1 MKINKTIKKLSKT
14 IILSFLLAPSLLNP
28 IQAFA
33 DSAGGVQTPEQAEK
47 LRKQEQDKLEKYL
60 KASKDAEEFNKN
72 GSTQLTNAVNGTKPY
87 SNVLTVT
94 QNPTKEIHVT
104 PDEYW
109 NKKTELQKDY
119 ATQTKDILDKTQAA
133 KDLTQK
139 EKDAQ
144 AKYDEAYAKYKED
157 YAAWEKETK
166 QFLEKTASE
175 TGWSV
180 QQVLDFLGKDLPN
193 ISYVSAGKDMTFDKG
208 SLRSFSQS
216 ELNSILS
223 NSKVDPGLKNY
234 LKTKEWGN
242 LYKLEQGVSWKY
254 INVFKDTKTGKMVDV
269 KVTIQG
275 LGNNY
280 SNKYGLPPMIMV
292 GEKYIGTDVAGIG
305 AVRYGLEF
313 FEHGTDKKVTI
324 PSLLGAGD
332 IDYNQSIA
340 VFNATSV
347 LRGSKNKE
355 ANGKDYLGSIST
367 GGDDITEGKDS
378 KYQSWF
384 LLHDVDNLSYVFSA
398 ADPAWGQK
406 TPDDSDFMGFYHQMI
421 GGIPLPI
428 KQTPPTKPTP
438 PKITKTEINTNYSIY
453 KISIDKPEINVIPKP
468 IKDVAI
474 GNVDG
479 SIKESANGKT
489 VLKGQ
494 QLTYTLD
501 TVKFSSLRKDQSK
514 IEWKDTLPNEVT
526 FNALKVETPEGKD
539 ISNQFEINHQG
550 QLVTVTAKPEYLQ
563 IVNKDKSQEFA
574 LAVPHV
580 YVTVNKDNADFK
592 NNYTIL
598 LDSGEFLSNEV
609 ENKTPGFTTKKQ
621 VFDDNSK
628 NIDKQMVRKNQVL
641 NYVGDLDLTKLDNL
655 AISDDLL
662 EKGISLTDNFDSKRL
677 EVSKVTKDSL
687 KVYLADD
694 SKAKGLGQ
702 EIDPNDYKVDWTD
715 TSWKVSLVK
724 DKQVIS
730 KYAGKKLRI
739 LFKPTVKQTA
749 EGTIYNKVI
758 PNYFGGQIES
768 NRVENPV
775 SYEVMP
781 QTGSKKLLIISGI
794 TIGLILTSVVGIV
807 LYKKK

>member
-1 MKINKTIKKLSKT
+1 MI
-14 IILSFLLAPSLLNP
+14 
-28 IQAFA
+28 
-33 DSAGGVQTPEQAEK
+33 
-47 LRKQEQDKLEKYL
+47 
-60 KASKDAEEFNKN
+60 
-72 GSTQLTNAVNGTKPY
+72 
-87 SNVLTVT
+87 
-94 QNPTKEIHVT
+94 
-104 PDEYW
+104 
-109 NKKTELQKDY
+109 
-119 ATQTKDILDKTQAA
+119 
-133 KDLTQK
+133 
-139 EKDAQ
+139 
-144 AKYDEAYAKYKED
+144 
-157 YAAWEKETK
+157 
-166 QFLEKTASE
+166 
-175 TGWSV
+175 
-180 QQVLDFLGKDLPN
+180 
-193 ISYVSAGKDMTFDKG
+193 
-208 SLRSFSQS
+208 
-216 ELNSILS
+216 
-223 NSKVDPGLKNY
+223 
-234 LKTKEWGN
+234 
-242 LYKLEQGVSWKY
+242 
-254 INVFKDTKTGKMVDV
+254 DV
-269 KVTIQG
+269 
-275 LGNNY
+275 
-280 SNKYGLPPMIMV
+280 
-292 GEKYIGTDVAGIG
+292 
-305 AVRYGLEF
+305 
-313 FEHGTDKKVTI
+313 
-324 PSLLGAGD
+324 
-332 IDYNQSIA
+332 
-340 VFNATSV
+340 
-347 LRGSKNKE
+347 
-355 ANGKDYLGSIST
+355 
-367 GGDDITEGKDS
+367 
-378 KYQSWF
+378 
-384 LLHDVDNLSYVFSA
+384 
-398 ADPAWGQK
+398 
-406 TPDDSDFMGFYHQMI
+406 
-421 GGIPLPI
+421 IPLPI
-428 KQTPPTKPTP
+428 KKTPPTKPTP
-438 PKITKTEINTNYSIY
+438 PTIRKDRDKVSYNSY
-453 KISIDKPEINVIPKP
+453 KIIIDKPEINVIPKP

-550 QLVTVTAKPEYLQ
+550 QLVTVKAKSEYLQ
-563 IVNKDKSQEFA
+563 IVNKDKSQEYA

-580 YVTVNKDNADFK
+580 YVTVNKDKADFK

-598 LDSGEFLSNEV
+598 LNSGEFLSNEV
-609 ENKTPGFTTKKQ
+609 ENKTPSFTTKKQ

-628 NIDKQMVRKNQVL
+628 NIDKQMVRRNQVL

-702 EIDPNDYKVDWTD
+702 EIDSNDYKVDWTD

>member
-1 MKINKTIKKLSKT
+1 
-14 IILSFLLAPSLLNP
+14 
-28 IQAFA
+28 
-33 DSAGGVQTPEQAEK
+33 
-47 LRKQEQDKLEKYL
+47 
-60 KASKDAEEFNKN
+60 
-72 GSTQLTNAVNGTKPY
+72 
-87 SNVLTVT
+87 
-94 QNPTKEIHVT
+94 
-104 PDEYW
+104 
-109 NKKTELQKDY
+109 
-119 ATQTKDILDKTQAA
+119 
-133 KDLTQK
+133 
-139 EKDAQ
+139 
-144 AKYDEAYAKYKED
+144 
-157 YAAWEKETK
+157 
-166 QFLEKTASE
+166 
-175 TGWSV
+175 
-180 QQVLDFLGKDLPN
+180 
-193 ISYVSAGKDMTFDKG
+193 
-208 SLRSFSQS
+208 
-216 ELNSILS
+216 
-223 NSKVDPGLKNY
+223 
-234 LKTKEWGN
+234 
-242 LYKLEQGVSWKY
+242 
-254 INVFKDTKTGKMVDV
+254 
-269 KVTIQG
+269 
-275 LGNNY
+275 
-280 SNKYGLPPMIMV
+280 
-292 GEKYIGTDVAGIG
+292 
-305 AVRYGLEF
+305 
-313 FEHGTDKKVTI
+313 
-324 PSLLGAGD
+324 
-332 IDYNQSIA
+332 
-340 VFNATSV
+340 
-347 LRGSKNKE
+347 
-355 ANGKDYLGSIST
+355 
-367 GGDDITEGKDS
+367 
-378 KYQSWF
+378 
-384 LLHDVDNLSYVFSA
+384 
-398 ADPAWGQK
+398 
-406 TPDDSDFMGFYHQMI
+406 MI

-501 TVKFSSLRKDQSK
+501 TVKFSNLRKDQSK

-550 QLVTVTAKPEYLQ
+550 QLVTVKAKPEYLQ

>member
-1 MKINKTIKKLSKT
+1 
-14 IILSFLLAPSLLNP
+14 
-28 IQAFA
+28 
-33 DSAGGVQTPEQAEK
+33 
-47 LRKQEQDKLEKYL
+47 
-60 KASKDAEEFNKN
+60 
-72 GSTQLTNAVNGTKPY
+72 
-87 SNVLTVT
+87 
-94 QNPTKEIHVT
+94 
-104 PDEYW
+104 
-109 NKKTELQKDY
+109 
-119 ATQTKDILDKTQAA
+119 
-133 KDLTQK
+133 
-139 EKDAQ
+139 
-144 AKYDEAYAKYKED
+144 
-157 YAAWEKETK
+157 
-166 QFLEKTASE
+166 
-175 TGWSV
+175 
-180 QQVLDFLGKDLPN
+180 
-193 ISYVSAGKDMTFDKG
+193 
-208 SLRSFSQS
+208 
-216 ELNSILS
+216 
-223 NSKVDPGLKNY
+223 
-234 LKTKEWGN
+234 
-242 LYKLEQGVSWKY
+242 
-254 INVFKDTKTGKMVDV
+254 
-269 KVTIQG
+269 
-275 LGNNY
+275 
-280 SNKYGLPPMIMV
+280 
-292 GEKYIGTDVAGIG
+292 
-305 AVRYGLEF
+305 
-313 FEHGTDKKVTI
+313 
-324 PSLLGAGD
+324 
-332 IDYNQSIA
+332 
-340 VFNATSV
+340 
-347 LRGSKNKE
+347 
-355 ANGKDYLGSIST
+355 
-367 GGDDITEGKDS
+367 
-378 KYQSWF
+378 
-384 LLHDVDNLSYVFSA
+384 
-398 ADPAWGQK
+398 
-406 TPDDSDFMGFYHQMI
+406 MI

-438 PKITKTEINTNYSIY
+438 PKITKTEINTNYNIY

-550 QLVTVTAKPEYLQ
+550 QLVTVKAKPEYLQ

-609 ENKTPGFTTKKQ
+609 ENKTPSFTTKKQ

-628 NIDKQMVRKNQVL
+628 NIDKQMVRRNQVL

-702 EIDPNDYKVDWTD
+702 EIDSNDYKVNWTD